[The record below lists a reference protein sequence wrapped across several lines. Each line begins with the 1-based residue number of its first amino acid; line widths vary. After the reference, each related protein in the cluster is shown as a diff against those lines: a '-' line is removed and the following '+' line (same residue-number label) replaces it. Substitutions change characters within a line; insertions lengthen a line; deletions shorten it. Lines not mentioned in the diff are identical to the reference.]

1 MKFKI
6 NNFKNIKSIC
16 IIFLVVITIVAVFKP
31 IYNENMTDKCGGT
44 CGGKGKG
51 FKDSKSGTP
60 IPITNEENNKL
71 FDDNVVTR
79 SPGSPSDSNN
89 TVNPGNISGSSGKE
103 LCKNKNAPQFTPRN
117 LHHTRL
123 HALDNL

>member
-1 MKFKI
+1 MKVY
-6 NNFKNIKSIC
+6 SQ
-16 IIFLVVITIVAVFKP
+16 IVRLYLDISF
-31 IYNENMTDKCGGT
+31 
-44 CGGKGKG
+44 
-51 FKDSKSGTP
+51 
-60 IPITNEENNKL
+60 ENNKL

-79 SPGSPSDSNN
+79 SPGSPSNSNN
-89 TVNPGNISGSSGKE
+89 TMSPSNISGSSGKE